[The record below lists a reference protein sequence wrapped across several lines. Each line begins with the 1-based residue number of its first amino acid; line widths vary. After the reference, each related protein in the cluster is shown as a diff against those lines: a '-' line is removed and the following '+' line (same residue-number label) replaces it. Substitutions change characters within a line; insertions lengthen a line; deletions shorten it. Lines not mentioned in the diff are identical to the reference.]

1 MNWGRRFGTLCRDV
15 GELLFPRGCIVTGEA
30 IETEDG
36 VALAAGPPAALTGAS
51 LVLGG
56 AHDFRYLSV
65 EALTQL
71 AWVRQPWCPSCGQ
84 PHTGELTGEDRLCAN
99 CREMHPQPL
108 WEAGRTAFLLRG
120 AGREI
125 IHTLKYHHGD
135 FLEADLRQLVR
146 IPPGYQ
152 RFAQGTTLVP
162 VPLHPAR
169 LRERGFNQSELVAAA
184 LAQGLEHTCVD
195 PLLRRVRWTETQTRR
210 DRKARQANVRGA
222 FALRRGADLSPETIY
237 TVVDDVFTT
246 GATLQACCQVLRKAG
261 ARRLRILTLA
271 HG

>member
-1 MNWGRRFGTLCRDV
+1 MSLTKRFGMSLRDL

-30 IETEDG
+30 IEAEGG
-36 VALAAGPPAALTGAS
+36 VGLAEGPRAQLTGAS
-51 LVLGG
+51 LVMGG
-56 AHDFRYLSV
+56 AHGFRYLGA
-65 EALTQL
+65 EALAQL

-84 PHTGELTGEDRLCAN
+84 PHSGELTGEERLCAN
-99 CREMHPQPL
+99 CREMQPAPL
-108 WEAGRTAFLLRG
+108 WEAGRTAFLLRE

-152 RFAQGTTLVP
+152 AFVQGTTLVP

-169 LRERGFNQSELVAAA
+169 LRERGFNQSEVVAGA
-184 LAQGLEHTCVD
+184 LAQDLEHTGVN

-210 DRKARQANVRGA
+210 DRQARQANVRNA
-222 FALRRGADLSPETIY
+222 FALRRGAQVSAETTY

-246 GATLQACCQVLRKAG
+246 GATLQACCRVLKQAG